1 MTVGVVFDSAGTLLH
16 TFRVAKDVVRQELLL
31 DVETT
36 LLTFTSPDRVLIVL
50 HARSRDLMAESGDR
64 LLSEFL
70 INHSVGF
77 GIACSRRVVTA
88 DVIGEILY
96 HDRQARMGEIQECIR
111 TVWDHCRKEA
121 VVAMDSGAII
131 DLKSEKIEYVIT
143 SGGRPFRGAKETIT
157 NLHRMG
163 IATYIASGDRG
174 AKLEKI
180 ADFLGIP
187 RDRVFGVATPEIK
200 AQIVQE
206 LKKEHSI
213 VVMVGDGIND
223 LAAFA
228 RADIAILTE
237 QQQARRPQEL
247 YNQADFVVTSMTE
260 VFEVIQKI
268 CTTDHDLCPAG
279 NAL

>member
-1 MTVGVVFDSAGTLLH
+1 MTVGVVFDSAGTLLR

-36 LLTFTSPDRVLIVL
+36 LLTFTSLNRVLLVL
-50 HARSRDLMAESGDR
+50 HARTRDLMAER
-64 LLSEFL
+64 AEVLLSEFL
-70 INHSVGF
+70 IKHNIGF
-77 GIACSRRVVTA
+77 GIACSRRVITA
-88 DVIGEILY
+88 DMVGEILY
-96 HDRQARMGEIQECIR
+96 HDRQALMGDIQECIR

-131 DLKSEKIEYVIT
+131 NLESGKIEYVIT
-143 SGGRPFRGAKETIT
+143 SGGRPFQGAKETIT
-157 NLHRMG
+157 NLHCMG

-180 ADFLGIP
+180 ADYLGIP
-187 RDRVFGVATPEIK
+187 NDHVFGIATPEIK
-200 AQIVQE
+200 AQIIEE
-206 LKKEHSI
+206 LKKQHTI

-228 RADIAILTE
+228 KADIAILTE

-247 YNQADFVVTSMTE
+247 YNQADFVVSSVSE
-260 VFEVIQKI
+260 VVEIVQKI
-268 CTTDHDLCPAG
+268 CTTNQDLCPAG
-279 NAL
+279 YTP